1 MFQYLVWEY
10 ILLPISKKES
20 EKRKED
26 GFSE

>member
-20 EKRKED
+20 VKGKED
-26 GFSE
+26 GFLE